1 MRKTE
6 KNPHAVA
13 LGSISTPR
21 KRAAARRNGRL
32 GGRPVSAERK
42 RELEAERQA
51 RAESTMYRQ
60 GAGWIV
66 STYDP
71 RIGCSRVSEEVPY
84 LRALSR
90 LRDWRQGRKIE
101 LLAADTAVLP

>member
-32 GGRPVSAERK
+32 GGRPVSMERK
-42 RELEAERQA
+42 HELEAERQA
-51 RAESTMYRQ
+51 RAESRIIRDGTWACCVRGEQVTHRESYRD
-60 GAGWIV
+60 ALTW
-66 STYDP
+66 
-71 RIGCSRVSEEVPY
+71 
-84 LRALSR
+84 LRE
-90 LRDWRQGRKIE
+90 WRQQRKIE
-101 LLAADTAVLP
+101 LLAADSAVLP